1 MKLFRFLLCLTFGLT
16 ATAAYAQPN
25 YMLST
30 KKEGTVALGL
40 GAMALGNL
48 WSSQQLQGFTEAE
61 LMALDP
67 SSVPAFDRWS
77 LQRWNE
83 GAGHRSDLLFYGA
96 AAWSSTAVLIPAWQ
110 EKNVWASLPA
120 AVMWVEMNSLTLMAT
135 DLTKNLVSRPR
146 PFTYYNAA
154 PLADRMDSDARK
166 SFFSGHTSMTAAN
179 SFYAAKM
186 YSDLYPD
193 SRWKPWVWT
202 AAAVLPAI
210 TAQQR
215 MAAGKHFLSDVL
227 VGYVVGGFIGY
238 MVPEFHRRR

>member
-1 MKLFRFLLCLTFGLT
+1 
-16 ATAAYAQPN
+16 
-25 YMLST
+25 
-30 KKEGTVALGL
+30 
-40 GAMALGNL
+40 
-48 WSSQQLQGFTEAE
+48 
-61 LMALDP
+61 
-67 SSVPAFDRWS
+67 
-77 LQRWNE
+77 
-83 GAGHRSDLLFYGA
+83 
-96 AAWSSTAVLIPAWQ
+96 
-110 EKNVWASLPA
+110 
-120 AVMWVEMNSLTLMAT
+120 MWVEMNSLTLMAT

-193 SRWKPWVWT
+193 SRWRPWVWT